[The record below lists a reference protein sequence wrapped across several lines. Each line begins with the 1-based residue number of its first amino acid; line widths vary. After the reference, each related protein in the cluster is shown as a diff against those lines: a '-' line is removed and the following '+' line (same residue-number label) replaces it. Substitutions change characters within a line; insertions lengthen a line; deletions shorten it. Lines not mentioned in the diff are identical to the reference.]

1 MSPLMT
7 QNPMPFVQNKY
18 DWNSVIIWLILMFL
32 AAGSAVGNMQP
43 SRLLAIAAFTYLLVQ
58 GKLVEPMSMPSKIL
72 VFTMF
77 FWITWGIL
85 SLTWTSDLIN
95 GIDELIII
103 TIGFILILVLLN
115 LSNHTS
121 NVLVIVRSGWISAF
135 IITLPLA
142 IWELFTFQHIPD
154 AGGLLPGKSDLV
166 ETGGPVSTILM
177 YAGATFGNRNNYC
190 AFIVLCFPL
199 LLWAFEQAKNK
210 SMKIKYVI
218 LMVLGV
224 FIVVVD
230 GSRLGM
236 FCIVLELMFWLFLQ
250 RRGSTFSFKKWSIV
264 LLIALI
270 FFLAF
275 EFQEHTLSRL
285 EDLQEGL
292 SGSSQVGRTNL
303 YINGLRLIKS
313 TAGLGVGAGGFMNS
327 VRIGSNMRPT
337 DRVYASHNLW
347 IEILA
352 DYGVIVWSLFIFW
365 LIATFSYVVKVRI
378 IAKKNGHDDM
388 ESALRYTIILMV
400 SFPFCFLM
408 NSSIFR
414 WTILWSMFGCLAV
427 ITEIAWKAI
436 RRYQH
441 DTVQ

>member
-1 MSPLMT
+1 MMH
-7 QNPMPFVQNKY
+7 NPMSFKQKNL
-18 DWNSVIIWLILMFL
+18 DWNSVIIWLILAFL

-43 SRLLAIAAFTYLLVQ
+43 SRLLAIAAFAYLLVQ

-77 FWITWGIL
+77 FWITWGII

-95 GIDELIII
+95 GINELIII
-103 TIGFILILVLLN
+103 VIGFIIILTLLN
-115 LSNHTS
+115 LANHTPD
-121 NVLVIVRSGWISAF
+121 VLVIVRSGWISAF

-142 IWELFTFQHIPD
+142 LWELFTFQHIPD

-166 ETGGPVSTILM
+166 ETGGPASTFLI
-177 YAGATFGNRNNYC
+177 YASATFGNRNNYC

-199 LLWAFEQAKNK
+199 LLWVFEQAKNR

-218 LMVLGV
+218 LMVLAV

-236 FCIVLELMFWLFLQ
+236 FCLVLELLVWLFLQ
-250 RRGSTFSFKKWSIV
+250 RRGSTLSFKKWSMV

-275 EFQEHTLSRL
+275 ELQEHTLSRL

-303 YINGLRLIKS
+303 FINGLRLIKS
-313 TAGLGVGAGGFMNS
+313 TGGLGVGAGGFMNS

-337 DRVYASHNLW
+337 DRIYASHNLW

-352 DYGVIVWSLFIFW
+352 DYGVIVWSLFIIW
-365 LIATFSYVVKVRI
+365 LIATFSYVVKMRN
-378 IAKKNGHDDM
+378 IAKKTGQDDM

-400 SFPFCFLM
+400 TFPFCFLM

-427 ITEIAWKAI
+427 ITEVAWKLQ
-436 RRYQH
+436 RMNQQH
-441 DTVQ
+441 TVQ

>member
-7 QNPMPFVQNKY
+7 HNPISFIQKKY
-18 DWNSVIIWLILMFL
+18 DWNSVIIWLILAFL

-43 SRLLAIAAFTYLLVQ
+43 SRLLAIAAFAYLLVQ
-58 GKLVEPMSMPSKIL
+58 GKLIEPMSMPSKIL
-72 VFTMF
+72 IFTMF
-77 FWITWGIL
+77 FWITWGIISL
-85 SLTWTSDLIN
+85 SWTSDLVN
-95 GIDELIII
+95 GINELIII
-103 TIGFILILVLLN
+103 AIGFIIILTLLN
-115 LSNHTS
+115 LANNTS
-121 NVLVIVRSGWISAF
+121 NILLTIRSGWISAF

-142 IWELFTFQHIPD
+142 LWELFTFQHIPD
-154 AGGLLPGKSDLV
+154 AGGLLPGKTDLV
-166 ETGGPVSTILM
+166 ETGGPASTIMM

-199 LLWAFEQAKNK
+199 LLWAFEQAKKK

-236 FCIVLELMFWLFLQ
+236 FCLVLELLFWLFLQ
-250 RRGSTFSFKKWSIV
+250 RRGSSLSFKKWSIV

-270 FFLAF
+270 FYLAF

-327 VRIGSNMRPT
+327 VRIGSNMRTT
-337 DRVYASHNLW
+337 DRIYASHNLW

-352 DYGVIVWSLFIFW
+352 DYGIIVWSLFIFW
-365 LIATFSYVVKVRI
+365 LIATFCYIVKVRN
-378 IAKKNGHDDM
+378 IAKKIGHDGM

-427 ITEIAWKAI
+427 ITEVAWKLQRMNQQQTI
-436 RRYQH
+436 
-441 DTVQ
+441 

>member
-1 MSPLMT
+1 M
-7 QNPMPFVQNKY
+7 QKKY
-18 DWNSVIIWLILMFL
+18 DWNSVIIWLILAFL

-43 SRLLAIAAFTYLLVQ
+43 SRLLAIAVFVYLLVQ
-58 GKLVEPMSMPSKIL
+58 GKLVEPMSMPSRVL
-72 VFTMF
+72 VFTLF
-77 FWITWGIL
+77 FWIVWGII
-85 SLTWTSDLIN
+85 SLIWTSDLTN
-95 GIDELIII
+95 GANELIII
-103 TIGFILILVLLN
+103 AIGFIIILTLLN
-115 LSNHTS
+115 LANNTS
-121 NVLVIVRSGWISAF
+121 NVLLIIRSGWISAF

-142 IWELFTFQHIPD
+142 FWELFTFQHIPD

-166 ETGGPVSTILM
+166 ETGGPASTIM
-177 YAGATFGNRNNYC
+177 IYAGATFGNRNNYC
-190 AFIVLCFPL
+190 AFIVLCIPF
-199 LLWAFEQAKNK
+199 LLWAFEQAKNRSK
-210 SMKIKYVI
+210 KTKYAI

-236 FCIVLELMFWLFLQ
+236 FCLVLELIFWLMLQ
-250 RRGSTFSFKKWSIV
+250 RRGSTVTFKKWSII

-270 FFLAF
+270 FYLAF

-292 SGSSQVGRTNL
+292 SGKGQVGRTNL
-303 YINGLRLIKS
+303 FINGLRLIKS
-313 TAGLGVGAGGFMNS
+313 TAGLGVGAGGFMTS
-327 VRIGSNMRPT
+327 VRTGSNMLPT
-337 DRVYASHNLW
+337 ERIYASHNLW

-352 DYGVIVWSLFIFW
+352 DYGVFVWSLFIFW
-365 LIATFSYVVKVRI
+365 LIATFSYVVKARN
-378 IAKKNGHDDM
+378 IAKKIEHDDI
-388 ESALRYTIILMV
+388 ENALRYTIILMV
-400 SFPFCFLM
+400 TFPFCFLM